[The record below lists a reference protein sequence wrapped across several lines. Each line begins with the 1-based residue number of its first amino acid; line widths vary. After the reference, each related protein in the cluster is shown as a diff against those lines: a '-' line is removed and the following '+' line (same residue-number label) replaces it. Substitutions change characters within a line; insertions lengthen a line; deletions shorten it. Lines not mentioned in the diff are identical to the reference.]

1 MVALATGMA
10 IAGGAAKAAGAVD
23 SIISQRRLERQLK
36 DLNKT
41 PMARFQVDSKIE
53 DLYRQSVGEA
63 SNAKGFGGAA
73 YSGFRKNLGG
83 IQRGRFANAMNM
95 SGGQGSR
102 AINAVLGGQELDSL
116 GSYYQ
121 ADENLRRS
129 NRLGALGRSGTY
141 ANVFQN
147 IRNQNTSNDI
157 NYRMQLERGLGE
169 GIRSQKDYRRNMLSS
184 AGGDLLT
191 AGIMQG
197 FGGGDGVEAGGG
209 YAMEQP
215 FLKYNKNT
223 SGNLNYGNLSSG
235 INRDLVARRGR
246 NRNLGAYNSQN
257 FDFGSYDDGSP
268 VRIR

>member
-63 SNAKGFGGAA
+63 SNPRGFSGAN
-73 YSGFRKNLGG
+73 YSGFRKNLGSV
-83 IQRGRFANAMNM
+83 QRGRFANAMNM

-246 NRNLGAYNSQN
+246 SRNL
-257 FDFGSYDDGSP
+257 GSYDDGSP

>member
-1 MVALATGMA
+1 
-10 IAGGAAKAAGAVD
+10 
-23 SIISQRRLERQLK
+23 
-36 DLNKT
+36 
-41 PMARFQVDSKIE
+41 
-53 DLYRQSVGEA
+53 
-63 SNAKGFGGAA
+63 
-73 YSGFRKNLGG
+73 
-83 IQRGRFANAMNM
+83 MNM

-197 FGGGDGVEAGGG
+197 FGGGGDGMNAEGGN
-209 YAMEQP
+209 AMEQTDGSDY
-215 FLKYNKNT
+215 LY
-223 SGNLNYGNLSSG
+223 SQS
-235 INRDLVARRGR
+235 GR
-246 NRNLGAYNSQN
+246 NSMMNRRNRFRDLGAYN
-257 FDFGSYDDGSP
+257 
-268 VRIR
+268 

>member
-63 SNAKGFGGAA
+63 SNPRGFSGAN
-73 YSGFRKNLGG
+73 YSGFRKNLGSV
-83 IQRGRFANAMNM
+83 QRGRFANAISA

-102 AINAVLGGQELDSL
+102 AINAVLVGQELDSL
-116 GSYYQ
+116 GNYFT
-121 ADENLRRS
+121 ADENIRRG
-129 NRLGALGRSGTY
+129 NRQSALSRSGTY

-157 NYRMQLERGLGE
+157 NYRMQLERGLGD
-169 GIRSQKDYRRNMLSS
+169 GIRSQKDYRRGMLSS
-184 AGGDLLT
+184 MGGDLLT
-191 AGIMQG
+191 AGIMKG
-197 FGGGDGVEAGGG
+197 FGGGEEVDDNGN
-209 YAMEQP
+209 AMEQP
-215 FLKYNKNT
+215 AYSPKL
-223 SGNLNYGNLSSG
+223 SYGNLSSG

-246 NRNLGAYNSQN
+246 SRNLGAYNSQN